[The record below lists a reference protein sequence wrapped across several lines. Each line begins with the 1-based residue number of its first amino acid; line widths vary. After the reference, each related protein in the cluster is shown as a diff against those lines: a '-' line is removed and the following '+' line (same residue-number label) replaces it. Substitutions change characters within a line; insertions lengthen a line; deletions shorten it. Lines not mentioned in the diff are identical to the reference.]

1 MQSPE
6 QSPERSPTLL
16 GLAALAAL
24 AAGCA
29 ASAQPAHPQQAHPQQ
44 AQLDRPLAPA
54 TRTARLDVALG
65 QPLAVAGQKNKVY
78 LKVGL
83 TGLALEDAGDRPPVN
98 VSIVLDKSGSMG
110 GQKLHQAKE
119 AARLAVDRLAPSDIV
134 SVVAY
139 DSTVRVVVPATKAMD
154 KRTIHHGIDRL
165 SAGGNTALFAG
176 VSKGAEELR
185 KFFDRNRVNRVVLL
199 SDGLANVG
207 PSSAS
212 ELARLGA
219 SLMREGMSV
228 TTLGLGLD
236 YNEDLMAQLARA
248 ADGNHAFIERASDL
262 ARFFELEFGTVLK
275 VVGRNA
281 TLTIDCAPG
290 VRPVRLLGRDGDIV
304 GQQVVVRLNQLY
316 ASEEKFALLELEV
329 PPGELGGRMPV
340 ARVEAS
346 YGNLLTQM
354 TDRLRG
360 GVDIGFVATAAEAD
374 RARDQSVMV
383 KAIELVA
390 NERNRMALML
400 NDQGRTREARQVL
413 QDNAAWLDDNFQRY
427 KAPSLQKLKRANN
440 EDASNLDGENYRRQ
454 RKKMRKRQIEYDM
467 QQMY

>member
-1 MQSPE
+1 MPFAI
-6 QSPERSPTLL
+6 PVRPV
-16 GLAALAAL
+16 ALAAYAL
-24 AAGCA
+24 FLAGCA
-29 ASAQPAHPQQAHPQQ
+29 ASAQPAYPQQAVGMVSPT
-44 AQLDRPLAPA
+44 A
-54 TRTARLDVALG
+54 RTASLDVSLG
-65 QPLAVAGQKNKVY
+65 QRLLVAGQRSKVY

-83 TGLALEDAGDRPPVN
+83 TGLALGASDDRPPVN
-98 VSIVLDKSGSMG
+98 VAIVLDKSGSMS
-110 GQKLHQAKE
+110 GQKLYQAKQ

-154 KRTIHHGIDRL
+154 KQSIHAGIDRL
-165 SAGGNTALFAG
+165 AAGGNTALFAG
-176 VSKGAEELR
+176 VSKGADELR

-212 ELARLGA
+212 ELARLGTA
-219 SLMREGMSV
+219 LMREGMSV

-236 YNEDLMAQLARA
+236 YNEDLMAQLARS
-248 ADGNHAFIERASDL
+248 ADGNHAFIERAADL

-275 VVGRNA
+275 VVGRDA

-290 VRPVRLLGRDGDIV
+290 IRPVRLLGRGGDIV

-316 ASEEKFALLELEV
+316 AGEEKFALLEVEI
-329 PPGELGGRMPV
+329 PPGELRGRMPI

-346 YGNLLTQM
+346 YGNLVTQT
-354 TDRLRG
+354 TDTLQG
-360 GVDIGFVATAAEAD
+360 AVDVGFVATAAEAE
-374 RARDQSVMV
+374 RARDEAVMV

-390 NERNRMALML
+390 NERNRIALLL
-400 NDQGRTREARQVL
+400 NDQGKTLEAQKVL
-413 QDNAAWLDDNFQRY
+413 RDNAAWLDNNFQRY
-427 KAPSLQKLKRANN
+427 KAPSLKRLERANN
-440 EDASNLDGENYRRQ
+440 EDASNLEGENYRRQ

>member
-1 MQSPE
+1 MPS
-6 QSPERSPTLL
+6 SASTSTRLL
-16 GLAALAAL
+16 GVGLAAL

-29 ASAQPAHPQQAHPQQ
+29 ASARPAYPQQ
-44 AQLDRPLAPA
+44 AQMAAPGG
-54 TRTARLDVALG
+54 RTAALDVALG
-65 QPLAVAGQKNKVY
+65 QPLVVVGQKNKVY

-83 TGLALEDAGDRPPVN
+83 TGLALEDASDRPPVN
-98 VSIVLDKSGSMG
+98 VAIVLDKSGSMS
-110 GQKLHQAKE
+110 GQKLYQAKQ

-154 KRTIHHGIDRL
+154 KRTINAGIDRL
-165 SAGGNTALFAG
+165 AAGGNTALFAG
-176 VSKGAEELR
+176 VSKGADALR
-185 KFFDRNRVNRVVLL
+185 KFVDRNRVNRVVLL

-207 PSSAS
+207 PSSAD
-212 ELARLGA
+212 ELSRLGT

-236 YNEDLMAQLARA
+236 YNEDLMAQLARS

-275 VVGRNA
+275 VVARDA

-290 VRPVRLLGRDGDIV
+290 MRPVRLLGRDGDIV

-316 ASEEKFALLELEV
+316 AGEEKFALLELEV

-346 YGNLLTQM
+346 YGNLLTQT
-354 TDRLRG
+354 TDTVRG
-360 GVDIGFVATAAEAD
+360 QADIGFVGDTGEAD
-374 RARDQSVMV
+374 RARNQDVMV

-400 NDQGRTREARQVL
+400 NDQGKTGEARQVL
-413 QDNAAWLDDNFQRY
+413 QDNATWLEGNYQRY
-427 KAPSLQKLKRANN
+427 KAPSLKKLERANN
-440 EDASNLDGENYRRQ
+440 EDASNLEGEQYRRQ
-454 RKKMRKRQIEYDM
+454 RKKMRKRQIQYDM
-467 QQMY
+467 QQTY

>member
-1 MQSPE
+1 MPSIA
-6 QSPERSPTLL
+6 PTRLL
-16 GLAALAAL
+16 GLAGLIALT
-24 AAGCA
+24 AGCA
-29 ASAQPAHPQQAHPQQ
+29 ASAQPAYPQQAVQM
-44 AQLDRPLAPA
+44 AAPNG
-54 TRTARLDVALG
+54 RTAALDVALG
-65 QPLAVAGQKNKVY
+65 QPLIVAGQKDKVY

-83 TGLALEDAGDRPPVN
+83 TGLALEDASDRPPVN
-98 VSIVLDKSGSMG
+98 VAIVLDKSGSMS
-110 GQKLHQAKE
+110 GQKLYQAKQ

-134 SVVAY
+134 SIVAY

-154 KRTIHHGIDRL
+154 KRSIHAGIDRL
-165 SAGGNTALFAG
+165 VASGNTALFAG
-176 VSKGAEELR
+176 VSKGADELR

-212 ELARLGA
+212 ELARLGT

-236 YNEDLMAQLARA
+236 YNEDLMAQLARS

-275 VVGRNA
+275 VVGRDA

-316 ASEEKFALLELEV
+316 AGEEKFALLEIEV
-329 PPGELGGRMPV
+329 PAGELGGRMPV

-346 YGNLLTQM
+346 YGNLVTQT
-354 TDRLRG
+354 TDTLQG
-360 GVDIGFVATAAEAD
+360 AVDIGFVADTAQAD
-374 RARDQSVMV
+374 RARNQEVMV

-390 NERNRMALML
+390 NERNRMALLL
-400 NDQGRTREARQVL
+400 NDQGKTREAQQVL
-413 QDNAAWLDDNFQRY
+413 RDNAAWLDGNFQRY
-427 KAPSLQKLKRANN
+427 KAPSLKRLEKANN
-440 EDASNLDGENYRRQ
+440 EDASNLEGESYRRQ
-454 RKKMRKRQIEYDM
+454 RKKMRKRQIEFDM

>member
-1 MQSPE
+1 MPRL
-6 QSPERSPTLL
+6 PARILGL
-16 GLAALAAL
+16 AGLAALV
-24 AAGCA
+24 AGCA
-29 ASAQPAHPQQAHPQQ
+29 ASAQPAYPQQ
-44 AQLDRPLAPA
+44 AQMAAPNA
-54 TRTARLDVALG
+54 RTATLDVALG
-65 QPLAVAGQKNKVY
+65 QPLVAVGAKTKVY

-83 TGLALEDAGDRPPVN
+83 TGLAFETAGDRPPVN
-98 VSIVLDKSGSMG
+98 VAIVLDKSGSMG
-110 GQKLHQAKE
+110 GQKLYQAKQ

-154 KRTIHHGIDRL
+154 KQSIHAGIDRL

-176 VSKGAEELR
+176 VSKGADELR

-212 ELARLGA
+212 ELARLGT

-248 ADGNHAFIERASDL
+248 ADGNHAFIERAADL
-262 ARFFELEFGTVLK
+262 ARFFELEFGTVMK
-275 VVGRNA
+275 VAGRDA

-290 VRPVRLLGRDGDIV
+290 VRPVRLLGRSGDIV

-316 ASEEKFALLELEV
+316 AGEEKFALLEVEV

-340 ARVEAS
+340 ARVEAT
-346 YGNLLTQM
+346 YGNLVTQT
-354 TDRLRG
+354 TDTLRG
-360 GVDIGFVATAAEAD
+360 AVDIGFVATAAEAD
-374 RARDQSVMV
+374 RAHNPAVMV
-383 KAIELVA
+383 SAIELVA
-390 NERNRMALML
+390 NEQNRMALLL
-400 NDQGRTREARQVL
+400 NDQGKTREARQVL
-413 QDNAAWLDDNFQRY
+413 MGNAAWLDTNFQRY
-427 KAPSLQKLKRANN
+427 KAPSLEKLKRDNN